1 MSELRQRFIETL
13 NIKPENVIFP
23 ENPQL
28 FVAMGAALDEDQ
40 AQLALSEIIHNLE
53 NNTSKSLVPKNT
65 LDVLSKTKLN

>member
-1 MSELRQRFIETL
+1 MLFSLKIRNF
-13 NIKPENVIFP
+13 
-23 ENPQL
+23 

-65 LDVLSKTKLN
+65 LDVSFQRPS